1 VAEAFLT
8 ESNRILSAFVLM
20 PFNEEATAIFDQLIA
35 EPLIEVGYDVRRA
48 DSVIDQQSVLSDIV
62 QGINGA
68 DLIVADLTDLN
79 PNVFY
84 ELGIAHGLGV
94 PTVLITQSLDEVPF
108 DLKSYRTSEYSAR
121 FDEAEKLK
129 GFLKEVGNEAAGGRV
144 KFASPVSDFLRE
156 SPAARRLS
164 RYEGEGPIAEIQAP
178 EQTSQDVDIEAE
190 PGILDF
196 LHFYVM
202 SAEKTVASLGRINSE
217 TSAIGDRIASHTERM
232 NSATATDK
240 PGGVAQMHRIATDV
254 ATDLSAYGDVLKQE
268 VPVLEE
274 QSALMIDNGLKWLS
288 AAGDVQPEDE
298 LEGFRISLAT
308 MYLVLATSIP
318 QSRSYR
324 DSFKEVRGMT
334 SQLNKAADRVISYLG
349 RLLTV
354 MEKSQSFAGRGCD
367 IAQELGK
374 ADALHL
380 VGESEIRCFHDP
392 QGTEEQP
399 FTAILIATFDR
410 GVEEVVLPYAGEP
423 LPKRSVVSWAVDDN
437 DEYPESWYLDPY
449 SETIQ
454 RAWERAP
461 RFVGVELRSPQDDV
475 GDEPAPDAS

>member
-1 VAEAFLT
+1 
-8 ESNRILSAFVLM
+8 M
-20 PFNEEATAIFDQLIA
+20 PFNEESTAIFDQLIA
-35 EPLIEVGYDVRRA
+35 QPLIEVGYDVRKA

-121 FDEAEKLK
+121 FDEVEKLK
-129 GFLKEVGNEAAGGRV
+129 SFLKEVGNEAAGGRV
-144 KFASPVSDFLRE
+144 KFASPVSDFLQE
-156 SPAARRLS
+156 SAAAKRLS
-164 RYEGEGPIAEIQAP
+164 QHEGAPPSVVTQAP
-178 EQTSQDVDIEAE
+178 VLNSEDADTEAE

-196 LHFYVM
+196 LHFYLL
-202 SAEKTVASLGRINSE
+202 SAEQTVATLGKINSE

-232 NSATATDK
+232 NAAAVTEKS
-240 PGGVAQMHRIATDV
+240 GGVAQMHRVATDV
-254 ATDLSAYGDVLKQE
+254 AADLSGYGDVLKE
-268 VPVLEE
+268 EIPALEE
-274 QSALMIDNGLKWLS
+274 HSALMIDNGLKWLS
-288 AAGDVQPEDE
+288 AAGKDQPVDE
-298 LEGFRISLAT
+298 LEGFRVSLAT
-308 MYLVLATSIP
+308 MYLVLAKSIP
-318 QSRSYR
+318 QTRSYR
-324 DSFKEVRGMT
+324 DSFKEVKGMT
-334 SQLNKAADRVISYLG
+334 SQLNKAADRVTSYLG

-367 IAQELGK
+367 IAQELGN

-380 VGESEIRCFHDP
+380 VGEPEIRCFQDP
-392 QGTEEQP
+392 HGSEEQP
-399 FTAILIATFDR
+399 FTAILVATFDR
-410 GVEEVVLPYAGEP
+410 GVEEVVLPYAGE
-423 LPKRSVVSWAVDDN
+423 LLLKHAVVSWGVDEA

-454 RAWERAP
+454 HAWEKAP
-461 RFVGVELRSPQDDV
+461 QFVGIELEPPQE
-475 GDEPAPDAS
+475 DEAGGPELDPS